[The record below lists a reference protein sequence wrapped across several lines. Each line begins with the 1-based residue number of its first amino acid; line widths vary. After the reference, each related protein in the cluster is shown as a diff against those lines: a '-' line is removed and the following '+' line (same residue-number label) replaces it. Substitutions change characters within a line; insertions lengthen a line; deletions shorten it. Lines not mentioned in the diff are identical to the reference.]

1 MVKKIVLP
9 LCVAVLLAVFGSSCH
24 REPVEPTP
32 SSDSGEITDQPI
44 VENGEE
50 VGYALSYRSWIV
62 PGEGSSGNKAQSSPK
77 SIYNDNSSAGREPN
91 ANSSKSFESRSNA
104 SETKSLS
111 YGAKGGSSTQNDTVS
126 VILHDKFY
134 HVDTI
139 AYVSDWNP
147 DKYKQGSYTC
157 HWDRYG
163 LPRPGESNV
172 TIIDSTAILR
182 VQFAEFSFNYCLNFE
197 VANYNDGVINIQM
210 PYHAPVV
217 TDLGVEELESLETI
231 CRNDSVFA
239 RKVLKHSIKVVVGDK
254 IYILNAKVL
263 LYWDISSVYNPSR
276 FVVRSEYVEPLTVT
290 FVPTDS
296 LGSTPAQEV
305 YTGKILQYWSDG
317 TTETYNLNLKVSLTC
332 TGVHNETMTF
342 PFDYDNPPAFSAP
355 NIVYDPESYY
365 IYFNYDNGITVDM
378 ICNLR
383 NPSISGT
390 ECNFTLERGIAFEDG
405 YTGIYNAYRIKMKY
419 LRTEYVF
426 DGVQAR
432 LKTYVRFSYLDK
444 DYPPQEFFTELISY

>member
-1 MVKKIVLP
+1 MMKKVLLP
-9 LCVAVLLAVFGSSCH
+9 ICAAVLFAVLGTSCH
-24 REPVEPTP
+24 REPVQPTP
-32 SSDSGEITDQPI
+32 SPDSGEITDEPI
-44 VENGEE
+44 VENGVE

-62 PGEGSSGNKAQSSPK
+62 PGKGSGGKSS
-77 SIYNDNSSAGREPN
+77 NNSSAGRELN
-91 ANSSKSFESRSNA
+91 VNSSNSFERRSPA

-111 YGAKGGSSTQNDTVS
+111 NGAKGGSSTQNDTVS

-254 IYILNAKVL
+254 TYILNAKVL
-263 LYWDISSVYNPSR
+263 LYWYIPQDPTK

-296 LGSTPAQEV
+296 LGSTVAQEV
-305 YTGKILQYWSDG
+305 YTGKILRYLSDG
-317 TTETYNLNLKVSLTC
+317 TTSTYDLNKTVILSC
-332 TGVHNETMTF
+332 RGIHNETMSF
-342 PFDYDNPPAFSAP
+342 PFDYNNPPAFSAP
-355 NIVYDPESYY
+355 NIEYNPVSYY
-365 IYFNYDNGITVDM
+365 IYFNYDNGIKTDM
-378 ICNLR
+378 ECWVG

-390 ECNFTLERGIAFEDG
+390 ECIFSIDDYIMYEDG
-405 YTGIYNAYRIKMKY
+405 YTGIYVDCHIKMKY

-426 DGVQAR
+426 DGIQAR
-432 LKTYVRFSYLDK
+432 LKTYVRFSYLDR
-444 DYPPQEFFTELISY
+444 DYPPQEFFTELKSY